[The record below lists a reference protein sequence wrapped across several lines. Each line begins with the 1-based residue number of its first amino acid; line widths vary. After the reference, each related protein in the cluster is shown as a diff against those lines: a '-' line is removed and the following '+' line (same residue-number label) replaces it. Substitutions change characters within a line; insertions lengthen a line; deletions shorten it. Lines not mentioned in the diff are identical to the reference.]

1 MNAVWDTWKKGFD
14 SWEGATAKLFES
26 LLKSPMV
33 LEPAGSAL
41 SAAMKAKI
49 ARDKTIAQ
57 AWAALGLP
65 TRRDQ
70 ERILHALNQ
79 IQSRLLDLEEKLED
93 RASGSRPVPPERGRR
108 AASSPV
114 PPERGRRPSRRAAAK
129 KPAAPAKKS
138 RTTAKRSLRLASLA
152 QGERAA
158 SDSEE

>member
-93 RASGSRPVPPERGRR
+93 RASVPPLAEALESGKNMLPPAKRAIEDAIDSLTEGEGSRTATPAGRG
-108 AASSPV
+108 
-114 PPERGRRPSRRAAAK
+114 
-129 KPAAPAKKS
+129 
-138 RTTAKRSLRLASLA
+138 
-152 QGERAA
+152 
-158 SDSEE
+158 

>member
-26 LLKSPMV
+26 VLKSPMV

-41 SAAMKAKI
+41 TAAMKAKT
-49 ARDKTIAQ
+49 ARDQAIAK

-93 RASGSRPVPPERGRR
+93 REPSR
-108 AASSPV
+108 SV
-114 PPERGRRPSRRAAAK
+114 PPERGRRPSRTAAAK
-129 KPAAPAKKS
+129 KKS
-138 RTTAKRSLRLASLA
+138 SKRSLRLASLA
-152 QGERAA
+152 QGER
-158 SDSEE
+158 EE